1 MINFNKPYNRT
12 DFLHFLEHDF
22 LPEDFLIKESSV
34 TINDFTVRYA
44 TSATCLGACPSLDL
58 EVFEITHSSNHDSR
72 VGTAQD
78 AFQLLLRKSYKNR
91 ALVVF
96 VPEGSKQYRF
106 SLLQIEALQ
115 NDQSARITRSY
126 SNPRRY
132 SFLLGEGAHIKTPE
146 QFLLGKGRIKIKD
159 GDYFNDLLERFSVE
173 VLTKLFYKELSDWY
187 FWALKQVEFPS
198 KPTIVQATLENKP
211 LEELIKEHNATNVIR
226 MLTRILFVWFIKQKG
241 LIPEELFDEYELEN
255 NILTELNPVKQKGFF
270 SETGKESVF
279 YKAILQNLFFAS
291 LNCPVKPQNDDE
303 DKRERGFRR
312 DANYG
317 DDFGNDWLFRY
328 RKYFKKPN
336 AFVKLINS
344 KVPFLNGGLFE
355 CLDDKTNKRYID
367 GFSDSMVKG
376 ERLIVPDYIFF
387 GRDENVD
394 LSDDYGEDTPQA
406 RQASVKGLINILKT
420 YNFTVEENTPA
431 EIEVALDPELL
442 GKVFENL
449 LASFNPETK
458 TTARKQTGS
467 FYTPREIVN
476 YMVDES
482 LIAYFKGK
490 TTVEEENI
498 RILFQYT
505 DEKPNLTS
513 TQIEELINALY
524 ECKILDPA
532 CGSGAFPMGVLQK
545 LVHILQKVDPQNKM
559 WEKVQKEKAEK
570 ELQLALDIEDKK
582 DREIRLMEISNSFD
596 VTRNTPDYARKLYL
610 IENCIYGVDIQPI
623 ATQISKLRF
632 FISLVVDQKNNLSD
646 ENFGIIPLPNL
657 ETKFV
662 TANTLIGINR
672 PTAQLSLS
680 NTDEIKKLQDE
691 LRTCRHKLFSAKTK
705 KTKQKYRLLDQEKRL
720 AIATE
725 LKNNGWNDGDADKLA
740 NWDPYNQNAISPFFD
755 PEWMFGLLRENQHLN
770 SAEQA
775 GYFDIVLGNPPYV
788 VTTIADFPQYNWNT
802 DLYKMFFEHS
812 IKILNT
818 NGICC
823 FITPKFYL
831 VNKNDKAM
839 REFFLKEIDLILYA
853 LCSPFEAVVTENV
866 ITIFSLKKPI
876 SNSIEVCNYQDNMF
890 VKVENVDKKYS
901 LSNPFCEIIF
911 GLTEEIIALL
921 DKIKGNHKLLKDLSI
936 SKRGAEVSKN
946 HLRSISE
953 GVKMLIGQDVH
964 RYSILWNSTFLNENH
979 REVVRLNDMFALS
992 NIYLRRVDNQLTA
1005 TCSQEINFGYSKNI
1019 YGIKVNSNLHRYYIL
1034 AFLNSKLLN
1043 FYYKNR
1049 FSTKKTDVFPEIQT
1063 YLFEQLPIVE
1073 INETDQQLIV
1083 TLVNQIL
1090 SAKQENHQADTTN
1103 LENQID
1109 ILVYKL
1115 YDLTYDEVK
1124 VVDPAFAL
1132 SEEEYNNIV
1141 IE

>member
-159 GDYFNDLLERFSVE
+159 GDYFNDLQERFSVE

-490 TTVEEENI
+490 ATIEEENI

-755 PEWMFGLLRENQHLN
+755 PEWMFGLQRENQHLN
-770 SAEQA
+770 SAQQS
-775 GYFDIVLGNPPYV
+775 GYFDIVLGNPPYGAKLNEDEKKYYKEKYITTKTIRGIQKGSMDSYTIFIELGYNLLSVNGNLSYIVPISVTSSDALAGVHRLLENNCNEIRISSYSVRPQPIFINAV
-788 VTTIADFPQYNWNT
+788 VNT
-802 DLYKMFFEHS
+802 SILSFSKTLTPNERIYSTKMYRKGNGFNLQTLIKNLQFVEVKDYKLFGRIPKIGSEIEKSILKKLQSFYPVNHFIDETGKPIFYRSTGGRYFKIVTNYPTYSTKEKAIYLNSNLANAIGCILSSNLSFWFYQIFSNNLDWKYYEISSFVIPPLTQKNIIDLEELYKIYQLDIESNANTRTTSGRSSYNVSQFKEY
-812 IKILNT
+812 KI
-818 NGICC
+818 GKSKHI
-823 FITPKFYL
+823 
-831 VNKNDKAM
+831 
-839 REFFLKEIDLILYA
+839 IDLIDDYICQLYG
-853 LCSPFEAVVTENV
+853 LTNEETE
-866 ITIFSLKKPI
+866 
-876 SNSIEVCNYQDNMF
+876 F
-890 VKVENVDKKYS
+890 VKNYE
-901 LSNPFCEIIF
+901 LEF
-911 GLTEEIIALL
+911 
-921 DKIKGNHKLLKDLSI
+921 
-936 SKRGAEVSKN
+936 RVS
-946 HLRSISE
+946 
-953 GVKMLIGQDVH
+953 D
-964 RYSILWNSTFLNENH
+964 
-979 REVVRLNDMFALS
+979 
-992 NIYLRRVDNQLTA
+992 
-1005 TCSQEINFGYSKNI
+1005 
-1019 YGIKVNSNLHRYYIL
+1019 
-1034 AFLNSKLLN
+1034 
-1043 FYYKNR
+1043 
-1049 FSTKKTDVFPEIQT
+1049 TDE
-1063 YLFEQLPIVE
+1063 
-1073 INETDQQLIV
+1073 
-1083 TLVNQIL
+1083 
-1090 SAKQENHQADTTN
+1090 
-1103 LENQID
+1103 
-1109 ILVYKL
+1109 
-1115 YDLTYDEVK
+1115 
-1124 VVDPAFAL
+1124 
-1132 SEEEYNNIV
+1132 
-1141 IE
+1141 